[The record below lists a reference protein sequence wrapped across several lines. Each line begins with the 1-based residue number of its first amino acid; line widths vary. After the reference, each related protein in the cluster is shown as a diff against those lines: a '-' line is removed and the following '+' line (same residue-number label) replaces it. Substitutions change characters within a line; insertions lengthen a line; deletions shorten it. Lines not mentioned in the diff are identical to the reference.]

1 MLYMVIEVFKPGMKD
16 AIYDRY
22 AERGRMLPEGLE
34 YVSSWVEENGS
45 RCFQL
50 MQCERRELFL
60 HWVKEWADLTD
71 FEIVPVTVSPTNQDQ
86 A

>member
-1 MLYMVIEVFKPGMKD
+1 MLYMVIEVFKPGMKK
-16 AIYDRY
+16 AVYDRY

-34 YVSSWVEENGS
+34 YISSWVEENGS

-50 MQCERRELFL
+50 MKCERQDLFQQ
-60 HWVKEWADLTD
+60 WVKEWADLTE
-71 FEIVPVTVSPTNQDQ
+71 FEIIPVTSSPTNRDH

>member
-1 MLYMVIEVFKPGMKD
+1 MLYMVIEVFKPGMKE
-16 AIYDRY
+16 AVYDRY

-34 YVSSWVEENGS
+34 YLSSWVEENGS

-50 MQCERRELFL
+50 MQCERQDLL
-60 HWVKEWADLTD
+60 QHWVKEWADLVE
-71 FEIVPVTVSPTNQDQ
+71 FEIVPVMGSPTIQDQ

>member
-1 MLYMVIEVFKPGMKD
+1 MVIEVFKPGMKD

-22 AERGRMLPEGLE
+22 TERGRMLPEGLE

-50 MQCERRELFL
+50 MQCERRELIL

>member
-1 MLYMVIEVFKPGMKD
+1 MVIEVFRPGMKD
-16 AIYDRY
+16 AVYERY

-34 YVSSWVEENGS
+34 YVSSWVEENGN

-50 MQCERRELFL
+50 MKCERQDLFNL
-60 HWVKEWADLTD
+60 WVKEWADLVE
-71 FEIVPVTVSPTNQDQ
+71 FEIVPVTGSLTSRDQ